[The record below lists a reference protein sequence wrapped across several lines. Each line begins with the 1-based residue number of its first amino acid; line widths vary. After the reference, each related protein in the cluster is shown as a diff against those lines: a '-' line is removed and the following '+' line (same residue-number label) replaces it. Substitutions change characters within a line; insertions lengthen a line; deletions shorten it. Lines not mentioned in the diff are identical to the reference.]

1 MNKRKNARRHEG
13 LPALRVKKSE
23 RQDEEMYFIS
33 TRGGEKVTGAQ
44 AIVKGLADNGGLYV
58 PESFPKIT
66 TEELESMAEMSY
78 PERAAFVLGKY
89 LAEELG
95 ADYLKEIC
103 EKAYSTFEGNDPV
116 PLVKVDGETGLYVLE
131 LFHGPTCAFKDMA
144 LTVLPYLLK
153 KSCEVTGIDDEIL
166 ILAATSGDTGKAAL
180 EGFRDVKGTKVAVF
194 YPDEGVAKMQR
205 LQMTVQGG
213 NNVFVASVEGNFD
226 DCQRA
231 VKRLFASKEFN
242 AELAKKKT
250 RLSSAN
256 SINFGRLAPQIA
268 YYFSAYLDLL
278 TSRQIEMGD
287 KIDFVVPTGNFG
299 DILAGWY
306 AKQMGLPVRKLVCA
320 SNRNKVLAEFFK
332 KGVYDV
338 KRNFFRTMSPSMDI
352 LVSSNLERLLFEI
365 SGRNAELTAK
375 RMQELQDNKEYSITA
390 QEKAILD
397 EEFFGGFAS
406 EDGTV
411 EAMYE
416 IFDEYGY
423 AMDTHTGVALAVYM
437 QWKDAREKMDEK
449 DKTPV
454 VVLSTANPYKFPQDV
469 LYALSG
475 NDVKDSFKGI
485 KRLHLLT
492 AMKPPKSLME
502 LRYRTPRF
510 KTKVKN
516 DLDDMAALIL
526 EFADGKIVP
535 EPQGK

>member
-1 MNKRKNARRHEG
+1 
-13 LPALRVKKSE
+13 
-23 RQDEEMYFIS
+23 MYFIS
-33 TRGGEKVTGAQ
+33 TRGGERVTGAQ
-44 AIVKGLADNGGLYV
+44 AIVQGLAKNGGLFV
-58 PESFPKIT
+58 PETFPKVT
-66 TEELESMAEMSY
+66 AEEMENMAGMSY

-89 LAEELG
+89 LAEEFG
-95 ADYLKEIC
+95 ADYLKEVC
-103 EKAYSTFEGNDPV
+103 EKAYSAFTGDDPV

-153 KSCEVTGIDDEIL
+153 KGCQLTGITDEIL

-180 EGFRDVKGTKVAVF
+180 EGFRDVPGTKVAVF

-205 LQMTVQGG
+205 LQMTAQDG
-213 NNVFVASVEGNFD
+213 NNVFVAAVEGNFD

-231 VKRLFASKEFN
+231 VKRLFASEEFN
-242 AELAKKKT
+242 AKLAEKKT

-268 YYFSAYLDLL
+268 YYFSAYLDLI

-320 SNRNKVLAEFFK
+320 SNRNNVLAHFFK

-365 SGRNAELTAK
+365 SGRNAELTAQ
-375 RMQELQDNKEYSITA
+375 RMQELQDKKEYSITA
-390 QEKAILD
+390 AEKKILD
-397 EEFFGGFAS
+397 EEFFGGFAT

-411 EAMYE
+411 DAMYE

-437 QWKDAREKMDEK
+437 QWKEAREKIDEK

-492 AMKPPKSLME
+492 AMKPPKSLLE

-516 DLDDMAALIL
+516 NLSDMAALIL
-526 EFADGKIVP
+526 DFADGNIVP
-535 EPQGK
+535 VPKNTAK

>member
-1 MNKRKNARRHEG
+1 
-13 LPALRVKKSE
+13 
-23 RQDEEMYFIS
+23 MYFIS

-44 AIVKGLADNGGLYV
+44 AIVQGLAKNGGLFV
-58 PESFPKIT
+58 PETFPKIT
-66 TEELESMAEMSY
+66 DEEMSTMAEMSY

-89 LAEELG
+89 LGEELG
-95 ADYLKEIC
+95 YDYLKESC
-103 EKAYSTFEGNDPV
+103 EKAYSSFEGNDPV
-116 PLVKVDGETGLYVLE
+116 PLVKIDGETGLYVME
-131 LFHGPTCAFKDMA
+131 LYHGPTCAFKDMA

-205 LQMTVQGG
+205 LQMTVQDG
-213 NNVFVASVEGNFD
+213 NNVFVAAVEGNFD

-231 VKRLFASKEFN
+231 VKRLFASEEFN

-278 TSRQIEMGD
+278 TAGQIEMGD

-320 SNRNKVLAEFFK
+320 SNRNKVLADFFK

-338 KRNFFRTMSPSMDI
+338 KRDFHRTMSPSMDI

-365 SGRNAELTAK
+365 SGRDAKCTAQ
-375 RMQELQDNKEYSITA
+375 RMQDLAEKKEYSITEK
-390 QEKAILD
+390 EKAILD
-397 EEFFGGFAS
+397 EEFFGGFAR
-406 EDGTV
+406 EDDTV

-437 QWKDAREKMDEK
+437 KWEEARKKIDEK
-449 DKTPV
+449 DATPV
-454 VVLSTANPYKFPQDV
+454 IVLSTANPYKFPQDV

-492 AMKPPKSLME
+492 AMKPPKSLLD

-516 DLDDMAALIL
+516 DLNAMAALIL

-535 EPQGK
+535 TPEEK

>member
-1 MNKRKNARRHEG
+1 MH
-13 LPALRVKKSE
+13 
-23 RQDEEMYFIS
+23 FIS

-44 AIVKGLADNGGLYV
+44 AIVQGLAKNGGLYV
-58 PESFPKIT
+58 PEKFPKIT
-66 TEELESMAEMSY
+66 EEEFENMKDMSY
-78 PERAAFVLGKY
+78 PERAAFILGKY
-89 LAEELG
+89 LADDLG
-95 ADYLKEIC
+95 ADYLLESC
-103 EKAYSTFEGNDPV
+103 EKAYSSFEGDDPV
-116 PLVKVDGETGLYVLE
+116 PLVKVDGESGLYVLE

-153 KSCEVTGIDDEIL
+153 KSCEVTGVKDEIL

-180 EGFRDVKGTKVAVF
+180 EGFRDVPGTKVAVF
-194 YPDEGVAKMQR
+194 FPDEGVAKMQR
-205 LQMTVQGG
+205 LQMTVQDG
-213 NNVFVASVEGNFD
+213 NNVCVASVEGNFD

-231 VKRLFASKEFN
+231 VKNLFASQEFN
-242 AELAKKKT
+242 EKLAEKGV

-287 KIDFVVPTGNFG
+287 TIDFVVPTGNFG

-320 SNRNKVLAEFFK
+320 SNRNKVLADFFK
-332 KGVYDV
+332 KGTYDI
-338 KRNFFRTMSPSMDI
+338 KREFHRTMSPSMDI
-352 LVSSNLERLLFEI
+352 LISSNLERLLFEV
-365 SGRNAELTAK
+365 SGRNAKLTAQ
-375 RMQELQDNKEYSITA
+375 RMKDLAEKKEYSITSE
-390 QEKAILD
+390 EKAKID
-397 EEFFGGFAS
+397 ADFSGGFAR
-406 EDGTV
+406 EDDTI

-416 IFDEYGY
+416 IFDEFGY

-437 QWKDAREKMDEK
+437 EHREKCLKADEK
-449 DKTPV
+449 DKTPCI
-454 VVLSTANPYKFPQDV
+454 VLSTANPYKFPQDV

-516 DLDDMAALIL
+516 DLAEMSDLIL
-526 EFADGKIVP
+526 RFAEGEIVP
-535 EPQGK
+535 VPVDKK

>member
-1 MNKRKNARRHEG
+1 
-13 LPALRVKKSE
+13 
-23 RQDEEMYFIS
+23 MYFIS
-33 TRGGEKVTGAQ
+33 TRGNEKVTGAQ
-44 AIVKGLADNGGLYV
+44 AIVQGLAKDGGLFV
-58 PESFPKIT
+58 PEKFPT
-66 TEELESMAEMSY
+66 VTNDELESMMEMSY
-78 PERAAFVLGKY
+78 PERAAFILSKY
-89 LAEELG
+89 LGDELG
-95 ADYLKEIC
+95 VDYLKESC
-103 EKAYSTFEGNDPV
+103 EKAYASFTGSDPV

-131 LFHGPTCAFKDMA
+131 LYHGPTCAFKDMA

-153 KSCEVTGIDDEIL
+153 KSCEVTGITDEIL

-180 EGFRDVKGTKVAVF
+180 EGFRDVPGTKVAVF

-205 LQMTVQGG
+205 MQMTIQDG
-213 NNVFVASVEGNFD
+213 NNVFVAAVEGNFD

-231 VKRLFASKEFN
+231 VKKMFASEEFN
-242 AELAKKKT
+242 EALAKKKV

-268 YYFSAYLDLL
+268 YYFSAYLDML

-287 KIDFVVPTGNFG
+287 EINFVVPTGNFG

-306 AKQMGLPVRKLVCA
+306 AKQMGLPVKKLICA
-320 SNRNKVLAEFFK
+320 SNRNKVLADFFK

-338 KRNFFRTMSPSMDI
+338 NREFHRTMSPSMDI
-352 LVSSNLERLLFEI
+352 LVSSNLERLLFEV
-365 SGRNAELTAK
+365 SGRNAKLTAE
-375 RMQELQDNKEYSITA
+375 RMQELAEKKEYSITA
-390 QEKAILD
+390 QEKAKLESD
-397 EEFFGGFAS
+397 FFAGFAR
-406 EDGTV
+406 EDDV
-411 EAMYE
+411 IEAMYE
-416 IFDEYGY
+416 IFDEFGY

-437 QWKDAREKMDEK
+437 QYYDWREKQIEK
-449 DKTPV
+449 DDSPI

-492 AMKPPKSLME
+492 AMKPPKSLLD

-516 DLDDMAALIL
+516 NLKEMSDVIL
-526 EFADGKIVP
+526 RFADGEILPVP
-535 EPQGK
+535 EK

>member
-1 MNKRKNARRHEG
+1 
-13 LPALRVKKSE
+13 
-23 RQDEEMYFIS
+23 MYFIS

-44 AIVKGLADNGGLYV
+44 AIVQGLAKNGGLYV
-58 PESFPKIT
+58 PETFPKVSR
-66 TEELESMAEMSY
+66 EEIEAMAEMSY

-89 LAEELG
+89 LADDLG

-103 EKAYSTFEGNDPV
+103 EKAYSSFEGNDPV
-116 PLVKVDGETGLYVLE
+116 PLVKIDGEEGLYVLE

-153 KSCEVTGIDDEIL
+153 KSCEVTGVKDDIL

-180 EGFRDVKGTKVAVF
+180 EGFRDVEGTKVAVF

-205 LQMTVQGG
+205 LQMSVQDG
-213 NNVFVASVEGNFD
+213 NNVCVSAVKGNFD

-231 VKRLFASKEFN
+231 VKRLFASEEFN
-242 AELAKKKT
+242 KKLAEKGV

-268 YYFSAYLDLL
+268 YYFSSYVDLI

-287 KIDFVVPTGNFG
+287 TIDFVVPTGNFG

-320 SNRNKVLAEFFK
+320 SNRNKVLADFFA

-338 KRNFFRTMSPSMDI
+338 KRNFHRTMSPSMDI

-365 SGRNAELTAK
+365 SGRNAELTAQ
-375 RMQELQDNKEYSITA
+375 RMQDLAEKKEYSITEE
-390 QEKAILD
+390 EKRALD
-397 EEFFGGFAS
+397 EQFFGGFAS
-406 EDGTV
+406 EDDTV
-411 EAMYE
+411 DAMYE
-416 IFDEYGY
+416 IFEEYGY
-423 AMDTHTGVALAVYM
+423 ALDTHTGVALAVHMKY
-437 QWKDAREKMDEK
+437 REDCLKKDEK
-449 DKTPV
+449 DRTPCI
-454 VVLSTANPYKFPQDV
+454 VLSTANPYKFPQDV

-485 KRLHLLT
+485 KRLNLLT
-492 AMKPPKSLME
+492 AMKPPKSLLS
-502 LRYRTPRF
+502 LRYRPLRF
-510 KTKVKN
+510 KTVVAN
-516 DLDDMAALIL
+516 DLDKMSDLIL
-526 EFADGKIVP
+526 RFADGEIVP
-535 EPQGK
+535 VPDKE

>member
-1 MNKRKNARRHEG
+1 
-13 LPALRVKKSE
+13 
-23 RQDEEMYFIS
+23 MYFIS

-44 AIVKGLADNGGLYV
+44 AIVQGLAKDGGLYV
-58 PESFPKIT
+58 PEAFPKVSR
-66 TEELESMAEMSY
+66 EEIEAMAEMSY

-89 LAEELG
+89 LGEELG
-95 ADYLKEIC
+95 YDYLKESC
-103 EKAYSTFEGNDPV
+103 EKAYSTFTGNDPV
-116 PLVKVDGETGLYVLE
+116 PLVKIDGENGLYVME

-153 KSCEVTGIDDEIL
+153 KSCEVTGVTDEIL

-180 EGFRDVKGTKVAVF
+180 EGFRDVPGTKVAVF

-205 LQMTVQGG
+205 LQMCIQDG
-213 NNVFVASVEGNFD
+213 NNVCVSAVKGNFD

-231 VKRLFASKEFN
+231 VKRLFASEEFN
-242 AELAKKKT
+242 ATLAQKGV

-268 YYFSAYLDLL
+268 YYFSAYVDLL
-278 TSRQIEMGD
+278 TSGQIEMGD
-287 KIDFVVPTGNFG
+287 GIDFVVPTGNFG

-320 SNRNKVLAEFFK
+320 SNRNKVLADFFA

-365 SGRNAELTAK
+365 SGRNAELTAQ
-375 RMQELQDNKEYSITA
+375 RMQSLAEKKEYCITSA
-390 QEKAILD
+390 EKAVLD
-397 EEFFGGFAS
+397 KEFYGGFAS
-406 EDGTV
+406 EDNTV

-416 IFDEYGY
+416 IFEEYGY

-437 QWKDAREKMDEK
+437 DYKEAREKVDNK

-454 VVLSTANPYKFPQDV
+454 IVLSTANPYKFPQDV

-485 KRLHLLT
+485 KRLNLLT
-492 AMKPPKSLME
+492 AMKPPKSLLD
-502 LRYRTPRF
+502 LRYRPLRF
-510 KTKVKN
+510 KTVVAN
-516 DLDDMAALIL
+516 DLKKMSELIL
-526 EFADGKIVP
+526 RFADGEIVP
-535 EPQGK
+535 VPDKE

>member
-1 MNKRKNARRHEG
+1 
-13 LPALRVKKSE
+13 
-23 RQDEEMYFIS
+23 MYFIS

-44 AIVKGLADNGGLYV
+44 AIVQGLASDGGLFV
-58 PESFPKIT
+58 PETFPT
-66 TEELESMAEMSY
+66 VSDADMQAMMEMDY
-78 PERAAFVLGKY
+78 PERAAFILGKY
-89 LAEELG
+89 LGEELG
-95 ADYLKEIC
+95 EDFLKESC
-103 EKAYSTFEGNDPV
+103 AKAYSTFRGGDPA
-116 PLVKVDGETGLYVLE
+116 PLVKIDGNLFVLE

-153 KSCEVTGIDDEIL
+153 KSCEVTGIKDDIL

-180 EGFRDVKGTKVAVF
+180 EGFRDVPGTKVNVF

-205 LQMTVQGG
+205 LQMCIQDG
-213 NNVFVASVEGNFD
+213 NNVNVCAVKGNFD

-231 VKRLFASKEFN
+231 VKKLFASEEFN
-242 AELAKKKT
+242 AELAKMGV

-268 YYFSAYLDLL
+268 YYFSSYLDLI
-278 TSRQIEMGD
+278 TSNQIQMGD
-287 KIDFVVPTGNFG
+287 KVDFVVPTGNFG

-320 SNRNKVLAEFFK
+320 SNRNKVLADFFQ

-338 KRNFFRTMSPSMDI
+338 RRNFFRTMSPSMDI

-365 SGRNAELTAK
+365 SGRDAQTTAR
-375 RMQELQDNKEYSITA
+375 RMQSLAENKQYSITEK
-390 QEKAILD
+390 EKAILD

-406 EDGTV
+406 EDDTV

-423 AMDTHTGVALAVYM
+423 AMDTHTGVALAVCAQY
-437 QWKDAREKMDEK
+437 QKTLETEDKKKKDT
-449 DKTPV
+449 TPI

-485 KRLHLLT
+485 KRLNLLT
-492 AMKPPKSLME
+492 AMKPPKCLLD
-502 LRYRTPRF
+502 LRYRPLRF
-510 KTKVKN
+510 KTVVDN
-516 DLDDMAALIL
+516 DLQKMSQAVLK
-526 EFADGKIVP
+526 FASGQVIPVP
-535 EPQGK
+535 DAEN

>member
-1 MNKRKNARRHEG
+1 M
-13 LPALRVKKSE
+13 
-23 RQDEEMYFIS
+23 
-33 TRGGEKVTGAQ
+33 TGAQ
-44 AIVKGLADNGGLYV
+44 AIVQGLAKNGGLYV
-58 PESFPKIT
+58 PETFPKVSI
-66 TEELESMAEMSY
+66 EELQSMADMSY

-95 ADYLKEIC
+95 ADFLQEIC
-103 EKAYSTFEGNDPV
+103 EKAYSSFEGDDPV
-116 PLVKVDGETGLYVLE
+116 PLVKIDGGEGLYVLE

-153 KSCEVTGIDDEIL
+153 KSCEVTGVNDDIL

-180 EGFRDVKGTKVAVF
+180 EGFRDVPGTKVAVF
-194 YPDEGVAKMQR
+194 FPDEGVAKMQR
-205 LQMTVQGG
+205 LQMCVQDG
-213 NNVFVASVEGNFD
+213 NNVHVSAVKGNFD

-242 AELAKKKT
+242 EELAKKGV

-268 YYFSAYLDLL
+268 YYFSAYVDLL

-287 KIDFVVPTGNFG
+287 TVDFVVPTGNFG

-320 SNRNKVLAEFFK
+320 SNRNKVLADFFK
-332 KGVYDV
+332 DGVYDV
-338 KRNFFRTMSPSMDI
+338 KRNFHRTMSPSMDI

-365 SGRNAELTAK
+365 SGRNAELTAE
-375 RMQELQDNKEYSITA
+375 RMQSLAEKKEYSITA
-390 QEKAILD
+390 KEKAILD
-397 EEFFGGFAS
+397 KEFFGGFAS
-406 EDGTV
+406 EDDTI

-416 IFDEYGY
+416 VFEEYGY
-423 AMDTHTGVALAVYM
+423 AMDTHTGVALAVQNKY
-437 QWKDAREKMDEK
+437 KEACLKENEK
-449 DKTPV
+449 DNTPC

-485 KRLHLLT
+485 KRLNLLT
-492 AMKPPKSLME
+492 AMKPPKSLLS
-502 LRYRTPRF
+502 LRYRPLRF
-510 KTKVKN
+510 KSVVDN
-516 DLDDMAALIL
+516 DLDKMSQVIL
-526 EFADGKIVP
+526 RFADGEIVP
-535 EPQGK
+535 VPDQE